1 MNDGSKSVNPSI
13 KSGDY
18 LYFIEKWKMT
28 LEKKYKGITKL
39 INDGTDKV
47 LEKWDL
53 SRNVDRVNTLFPPT
67 IRESEKTAGGYTF
80 KISQLYK

>member
-1 MNDGSKSVNPSI
+1 MDDGSKSVNPFI
-13 KSGDY
+13 KIRDY
-18 LYFIEKWKMT
+18 FYFIEKWKMM

-39 INDGTDKV
+39 INDGTDKA

-53 SRNVDRVNTLFPPT
+53 SRNVNRVNTLFPPT
-67 IRESEKTAGGYTF
+67 IRESGKTAGGFTF

>member
-1 MNDGSKSVNPSI
+1 MDAGSKSVNPSI

-18 LYFIEKWKMT
+18 LYFIEKWKMK
-28 LEKKYKGITKL
+28 LENKYKGIKKL

-53 SRNVDRVNTLFPPT
+53 SQNVDRVNTLFPPT
-67 IRESEKTAGGYTF
+67 IRESGKTAGGYTF
-80 KISQLYK
+80 KIIQLYK